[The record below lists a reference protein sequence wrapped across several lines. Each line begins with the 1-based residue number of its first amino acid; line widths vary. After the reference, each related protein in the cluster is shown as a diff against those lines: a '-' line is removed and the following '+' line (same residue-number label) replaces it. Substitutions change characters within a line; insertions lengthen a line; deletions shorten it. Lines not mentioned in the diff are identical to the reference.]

1 MNLVIENILDLI
13 EEYGEEDVT
22 TILSGF
28 SCPKNPDIENFL
40 SLLFS
45 IYLHEK
51 NKGAILKTVNE
62 EADAEL
68 FGI

>member
-1 MNLVIENILDLI
+1 MSFFGLCATKMV
-13 EEYGEEDVT
+13 
-22 TILSGF
+22 
-28 SCPKNPDIENFL
+28 

-45 IYLHEK
+45 VYLHEK

-68 FGI
+68 FGR